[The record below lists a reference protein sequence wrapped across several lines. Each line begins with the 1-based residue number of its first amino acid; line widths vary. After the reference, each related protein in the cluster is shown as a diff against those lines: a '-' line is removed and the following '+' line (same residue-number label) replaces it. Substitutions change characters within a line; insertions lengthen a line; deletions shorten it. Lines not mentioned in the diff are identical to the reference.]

1 MEVLLLT
8 TDPTSTT
15 VLPAVHVL
23 PVKVRSAAP
32 EPASLVTAG
41 PYDLL
46 LLDARHDLAAA
57 RTLCRRLAA
66 DGLAV
71 PILAMPSSPRAG
83 WRPSARSGSSAMSYC
98 PRPVRPRCT
107 RGCGCFAVRT
117 TNSAN
122 SGTISVGDLTI
133 EKDTYIARLR
143 GRRLG
148 LAYREFELLKFLAL
162 HPGRV
167 FTRDQL
173 LTQVWGDDFF
183 GGSRTVDVHIRRLR
197 AELGPEHEPLIGTV
211 RGVGYKMVPP
221 PRTVPRDESAGV
233 SA

>member
-32 EPASLVTAG
+32 EPASLLTAG

-71 PILAMPSSPRAG
+71 PIVAIVTDGGMAAIGPEWFVSDVVL
-83 WRPSARSGSSAMSYC
+83 SSAG
-98 PRPVRPRCT
+98 PAEVHARLRLL
-107 RGCGCFAVRT
+107 AVRT
-117 TNSAN
+117 ANSAN
-122 SGTISVGDLTI
+122 LGTISLGDLTI
-133 EKDTYIARLR
+133 AQDTRIARLR
-143 GRRLG
+143 GRRLK

-197 AELGPEHEPLIGTV
+197 AKLEPEHEHEPLIGTV

-221 PRTVPRDESAGV
+221 PRTAPRDEPAGASA
-233 SA
+233 

>member
-1 MEVLLLT
+1 MELLLLT
-8 TDPTSTT
+8 TDPTPTT
-15 VLPAVHVL
+15 VLPAVHLL
-23 PVKVRSAAP
+23 PVKVNSAAP
-32 EPASLVTAG
+32 EPASLLTAG

-71 PILAMPSSPRAG
+71 PILAIVTEAG
-83 WRPSARSGSSAMSYC
+83 MAAIDPEWFVCDVVLSSAG
-98 PRPVRPRCT
+98 PAEVHARLRLLD
-107 RGCGCFAVRT
+107 VRT
-117 TNSAN
+117 TNRAN

-133 EKDTYIARLR
+133 EEDTYIARLR
-143 GRRLG
+143 GRPLE

-167 FTRDQL
+167 FTREQL
-173 LTQVWGDDFF
+173 VTEVWGYDFF
-183 GGSRTVDVHIRRLR
+183 GGSRTVDVHVRRLR
-197 AELGPEHEPLIGTV
+197 AKLGPEHEPLIGTV

-221 PRTVPRDESAGV
+221 PRTAPRDESPGA